1 MATLDPKLQ
10 GAQNTERTENARVG
24 KVNSS
29 TGQSVATE
37 NSENLRA
44 QTIANKGH

>member
-10 GAQNTERTENARVG
+10 GAQHTERTENARVARVNQTTG
-24 KVNSS
+24 K
-29 TGQSVATE
+29 SVATE